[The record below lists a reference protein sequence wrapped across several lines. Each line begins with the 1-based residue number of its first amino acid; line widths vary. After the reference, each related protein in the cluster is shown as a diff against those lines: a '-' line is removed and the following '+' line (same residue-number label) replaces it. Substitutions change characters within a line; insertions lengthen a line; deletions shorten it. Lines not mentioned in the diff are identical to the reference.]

1 MVETFYCFY
10 DNSQLKTSFLRQD
23 TEKNKKNS
31 LMNRVQK
38 NLFKQLIY
46 MNLSLIQDQAQ
57 LSSSKYQIKPFH
69 GSLNIS

>member
-57 LSSSKYQIKPFH
+57 LSNSNRLEMAKI
-69 GSLNIS
+69 